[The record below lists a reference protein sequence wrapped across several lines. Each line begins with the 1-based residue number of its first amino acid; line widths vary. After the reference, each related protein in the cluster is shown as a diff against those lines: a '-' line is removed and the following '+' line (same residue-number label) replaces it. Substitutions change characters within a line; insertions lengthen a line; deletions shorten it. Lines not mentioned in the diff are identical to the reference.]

1 MSSTSVV
8 AASVAASVLDTTVAA
23 LPEVHSS
30 DKEVELPR
38 DDSDSESDSESD
50 SDSDSGSDS
59 DGDSNSDSDNYDDYH
74 TYDDVSDTCPGCYW
88 CDPAA
93 YAEKPPVEPFPK
105 GHVLLIRCVC
115 HSWECDYDDEM
126 WTRVFSSYESASKAI
141 LDEFKDGC
149 YSIGY
154 SYDDPNYA
162 KYERKIPT
170 LEWACWNYNPVA
182 LSNLGTSID
191 GAYRLRGKY
200 GTRYCIRSE
209 VLHMQLLKI
218 E

>member
-8 AASVAASVLDTTVAA
+8 AA
-23 LPEVHSS
+23 LPEVHAP
-30 DKEVELPR
+30 DKEVELLR
-38 DDSDSESDSESD
+38 DD
-50 SDSDSGSDS
+50 SDSDSGSD
-59 DGDSNSDSDNYDDYH
+59 NDSDNDEDYINNDDDYH

-93 YAEKPPVEPFPK
+93 YPEKPPVEPFPK

-154 SYDDPNYA
+154 SDDDPNYA
-162 KYERKIPT
+162 KYERKNPT
-170 LEWACWNYNPVA
+170 LAWACWNYNPVA
-182 LSNLGTSID
+182 LSNLGTNIN